1 MRNIKKIADLDYSLQ
16 ESIEFE
22 ATVLDFAEGL
32 EESKR
37 PMRITLKLEDSGE
50 VVQAISW
57 TYNLQQ
63 ILKDGVN
70 SIDVISFEALSGV
83 FSNKQQQIRVG
94 NAKLTGKQSLKKIVK
109 AAVDVIALKRDF
121 QIIISKYITT
131 PIIKQMLNDM
141 IMDEPKFFEW
151 PASTKLHHGYEGG
164 LALHTLHVV
173 KNAISLW
180 ENYQGE
186 SIDIE
191 VIVAAAMLHD
201 YGKLTE
207 YNKDGSRTIY
217 GDLISHLVD
226 GSEKV
231 SEFCWKKG
239 VNPSTDKKIV
249 IIKHIILSHHE
260 FPEFGA
266 AVKPGTLEAF
276 IVARSDAMDAVYGG
290 ITEQI
295 QNLTSGQQTD
305 RLLIADN
312 SKILR
317 WK

>member
-1 MRNIKKIADLDYSLQ
+1 MRLIKKASDLDYSIQ
-16 ESIEFE
+16 EAIEFE
-22 ATVLDFAEGL
+22 ATVLEFSEGL
-32 EESKR
+32 EENKR
-37 PMRITLKLEDSGE
+37 PMRVSLKLEESGE

-57 TYNLQQ
+57 TYTLQQ
-63 ILKDGVN
+63 LFKDAASSVD
-70 SIDVISFEALSGV
+70 IVSFEALSGV
-83 FSNKQQQIRVG
+83 FSNKQQQIRIG
-94 NAKLTGKQSLKKIVK
+94 NAKLTGKQSTKKIIK
-109 AAVDVIALKRDF
+109 TVDIIGIKRDF
-121 QIIISKYITT
+121 QNIISKYITT
-131 PIIKQMLNDM
+131 PLIRDMINDM
-141 IMDEPKFFEW
+141 IINESRFFEW

-164 LALHTLHVV
+164 LASHTLNVV

-186 SIDIE
+186 NIDVE

-217 GDLISHLVD
+217 GDLVSHLVD

-231 SEFCWKKG
+231 SEFCWKRG
-239 VNPSTDKKIV
+239 INPSTDKKIV

-260 FPEFGA
+260 YPEFGA
-266 AVKPGTLEAF
+266 AVRPATLEAF

-290 ITEQI
+290 INEQLV
-295 QNLTSGQQTD
+295 NLVSGQQTD
-305 RLLIADN
+305 KLMIADGV
-312 SKILR
+312 KILR

>member
-1 MRNIKKIADLDYSLQ
+1 MRLIKKASDLDYSIQ
-16 ESIEFE
+16 EAIEFE
-22 ATVLDFAEGL
+22 ATVLEFSEGL
-32 EESKR
+32 EENKR
-37 PMRITLKLEDSGE
+37 PMRVSLKLEESGE

-57 TYNLQQ
+57 TYTLQQ
-63 ILKDGVN
+63 LFKDAASSVD
-70 SIDVISFEALSGV
+70 IVSFEALSGV
-83 FSNKQQQIRVG
+83 FSNKQQQIRIG
-94 NAKLTGKQSLKKIVK
+94 NAKLTGKQSTKKIIK
-109 AAVDVIALKRDF
+109 TVDIIGIKRDF
-121 QIIISKYITT
+121 QNIISKYITT
-131 PIIKQMLNDM
+131 PLIRDMINDM
-141 IMDEPKFFEW
+141 IINESRFFEW

-164 LALHTLHVV
+164 LASHTLNVV

-186 SIDIE
+186 NIDIE

-217 GDLISHLVD
+217 GDLVSHLVD

-231 SEFCWKKG
+231 SEFCWKRG
-239 VNPSTDKKIV
+239 INPSTDKKIV

-260 FPEFGA
+260 YPEFGA
-266 AVKPGTLEAF
+266 AVRPATLEAF

-290 ITEQI
+290 INEQLV
-295 QNLTSGQQTD
+295 NLVSGQQTD
-305 RLLIADN
+305 KLMIADGV
-312 SKILR
+312 KILR